1 MLFTGEEQGLLGS
14 RAYVQ
19 QHRQAMR
26 HHLAA
31 IVIDSGQGPVT
42 GLSLGRPDLVA
53 SIRPF
58 AATLASFVVV
68 NGNTCGTD
76 CLPFIEAGLPGINL
90 VQSTPDFVALQH
102 SAADTLD
109 KIDPAVLARNST
121 VMPLTACWI
130 ADRAERWAA
139 PLAK

>member
-1 MLFTGEEQGLLGS
+1 MP
-14 RAYVQ
+14 
-19 QHRQAMR
+19 

-31 IVIDSGQGPVT
+31 IVMDSGQGPVT
-42 GLSLGRPDLVA
+42 GLSLGREDLVD

-58 AATLASFVVV
+58 AATLVSFGALVV
-68 NGNTCGTD
+68 NGNPCRTD
-76 CLPFIEAGLPGINL
+76 CLPFIETGLPGINL

-102 SAADTLD
+102 SAPDTLD
-109 KIDPAVLARNST
+109 EIDPAVLARNST
-121 VMPLTACWI
+121 VMALTAFWI